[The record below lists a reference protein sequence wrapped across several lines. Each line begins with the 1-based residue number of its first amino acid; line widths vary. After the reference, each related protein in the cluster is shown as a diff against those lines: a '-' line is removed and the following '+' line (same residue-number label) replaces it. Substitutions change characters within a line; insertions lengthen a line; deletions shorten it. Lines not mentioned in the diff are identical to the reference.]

1 MVPAEI
7 HPNELHHSMTA
18 WGQQSNWKREAVSR
32 STLRTKGDTTSLLQ
46 KGCDDPTG
54 NHHLRANATGEGLFR
69 RFTCN
74 PSVSCSH
81 YEPDFA
87 TDFLPSC
94 CFVFFLCTD
103 ICTYFYSISHESISQ
118 LVPLILHLKTSSPS
132 EHPVKSFTGEA
143 EMAK

>member
-1 MVPAEI
+1 MRPPVP
-7 HPNELHHSMTA
+7 PMTA
-18 WGQQSNWKREAVSR
+18 WGQQSNRKREAVSR
-32 STLRTKGDTTSLLQ
+32 ITLRTKGDTTPLLQ

-54 NHHLRANATGEGLFR
+54 HHHLRTNATGEGLLGR
-69 RFTCN
+69 LTCDS
-74 PSVSCSH
+74 SVRCSH
-81 YEPDFA
+81 CEPDFA

-103 ICTYFYSISHESISQ
+103 LCTYFYSISRESISQ
-118 LVPLILHLKTSSPS
+118 SAPLILHLKNLSPS